1 MQENIRLRTI
11 YSVPYAEMSMLI
23 TKDELH
29 ERLVSEGTSPGTP
42 KSRGLING
50 MVLDAEVCEQATCES
65 CRYKGLELVTI
76 WTTLRIYRAAV
87 AVCSQCN
94 EALEC

>member
-1 MQENIRLRTI
+1 M
-11 YSVPYAEMSMLI
+11 
-23 TKDELH
+23 TKDALH
-29 ERLVSEGTSPGTP
+29 ERLVSEGAFPGTP
-42 KSRGLING
+42 ESRGLVNG
-50 MVLDAEVCEQATCES
+50 MVLDAEVCEQATCKS
-65 CRYKGLELVTI
+65 CSHKELELVTL